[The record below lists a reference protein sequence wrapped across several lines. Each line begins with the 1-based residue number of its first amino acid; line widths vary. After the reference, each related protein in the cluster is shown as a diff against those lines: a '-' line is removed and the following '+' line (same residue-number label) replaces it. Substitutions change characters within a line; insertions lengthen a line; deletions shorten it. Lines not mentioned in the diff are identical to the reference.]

1 MSHGK
6 DVNCFDK
13 YEEPQKTETKE
24 RVCVCIGGFF
34 LHAQ

>member
-6 DVNCFDK
+6 DVNCLDK
-13 YEEPQKTETKE
+13 YEEPKKKQKPKRES
-24 RVCVCIGGFF
+24 VCIGGFF